1 MKAKSLS
8 LWAQLIGALWI
19 AVWSGYKFLHEM
31 PTVQQIVASGIF
43 IAGCFSPV
51 YFNLIMEKVTGKM
64 KPADEPE
71 NT

>member
-19 AVWSGYKFLHEM
+19 AVWSGYKFIHEM
-31 PTVQQIVASGIF
+31 PTVPQIVASGIF

-51 YFNLIMEKVTGKM
+51 YFNLVMEKVAGRIKTS
-64 KPADEPE
+64 DVSE